1 MSVDER
7 HHHLGVGIMK
17 ETRESAMTVP
27 VATAMPYDPVACPH
41 RRTMALFSG
50 SVERDKSYSFVE
62 YIWGMKSLC
71 EKEVIAHLGVSFHDF
86 LCHTGE
92 TTGWPLGVF
101 PIEVPVGYFSLS
113 RNDSS
118 FSGVAFI
125 ERFHM
130 WTDAD
135 DPTIRQPS
143 IEYKEDGYRTMRVI
157 RDVHAMLPIISGDAP

>member
-1 MSVDER
+1 
-7 HHHLGVGIMK
+7 
-17 ETRESAMTVP
+17 
-27 VATAMPYDPVACPH
+27 
-41 RRTMALFSG
+41 
-50 SVERDKSYSFVE
+50 
-62 YIWGMKSLC
+62 MKSLC
-71 EKEVIAHLGVSFHDF
+71 EKEVIAHLGVSLHDF

-101 PIEVPVGYFSLS
+101 SIEVPAGYFSLS

-125 ERFHM
+125 ECFHM

-135 DPTIRQPS
+135 DPTIRQLS